1 MARPRPSDATP
12 EIRALLEKAKA
23 RGYFAADEYPGL
35 RLGLGEFQQLM
46 ELLRQ
51 RDIPLG
57 APKVSTKEAL
67 AIMNDVRKGI
77 PPSEGISF
85 ISVGREELLASIHS
99 DLAQVERGASQVR
112 FINADLGQG
121 KTHVLYLLRDFAFSQ
136 RFAVSMVTLSQTFC
150 PLHRFLEVYRK
161 VIWEMRTAEERRK
174 AALESMLHRWLEEMT
189 QLPRDRV
196 AKIVRGLPEDVQNAM
211 VAYYDANNPVKPSMT
226 KASLI
231 LEYLSAGKV
240 YLRDLKPLG
249 IASRIDESHALK
261 MIGTMARLF
270 RNLKYRG
277 LCVLFDEA
285 EAIHSLSRIDQQE
298 QAYENLLRITTETKT
313 FSYCYFVYSTTP
325 SFFDAYSRFWPR
337 THWIDAA
344 KIHELQSLSSEE
356 KVAVGRK
363 LLRVYGAAYGEEA
376 SQRLGA
382 KVDQLVQEA
391 AASHVRI
398 GDFVRAIVG
407 ALDEARHA
415 ARA

>member
-1 MARPRPSDATP
+1 M
-12 EIRALLEKAKA
+12 EKAKA
-23 RGYFAADEYPGL
+23 RGYFAVDEYPGL

-51 RDIPLG
+51 RDIPVG
-57 APKVSTKEAL
+57 APEVSTRKAVS
-67 AIMNDVRKGI
+67 IVNDLRKGI

-112 FINADLGQG
+112 FVNADLGQG
-121 KTHVLYLLRDFAFSQ
+121 KTHVLHLLRDFAFSHG
-136 RFAVSMVTLSQTFC
+136 FVVSMVTLSQVFC
-150 PLHRFLEVYRK
+150 PLHEFLEVYRE
-161 VIWEMRTAEERRK
+161 VICGMRTAEERRK
-174 AALESMLHRWLEEMT
+174 AALASMLQRWLEEMR

-211 VAYYDANNPVKPSMT
+211 VAYHDANNPVKPSMT

-249 IASRIDESHALK
+249 ISCRIEESQALQ

-270 RNLKYRG
+270 KNLKYRG

-285 EAIHSLSRIDQQE
+285 EAIHSLSRVDQQE
-298 QAYENLLRITTETKT
+298 RAYENLLRIATDTAT
-313 FSYCYFVYSTTP
+313 FPYCYFVYSTTP

-344 KIHELQSLSSEE
+344 KIYELKSLSSEE
-356 KVAVGRK
+356 MVAVGR
-363 LLRVYGAAYGEEA
+363 
-376 SQRLGA
+376 
-382 KVDQLVQEA
+382 
-391 AASHVRI
+391 
-398 GDFVRAIVG
+398 
-407 ALDEARHA
+407 
-415 ARA
+415 